1 MLKHKKVLKEI
12 IDLVKRN
19 FDIIKNELMN
29 NKLTFMD
36 NIMKNV
42 IEEVTV

>member
-1 MLKHKKVLKEI
+1 MSLVKEI
-12 IDLVKRN
+12 VDLVKKN

-36 NIMKNV
+36 NIVKNV
-42 IEEVTV
+42 LMEVTV